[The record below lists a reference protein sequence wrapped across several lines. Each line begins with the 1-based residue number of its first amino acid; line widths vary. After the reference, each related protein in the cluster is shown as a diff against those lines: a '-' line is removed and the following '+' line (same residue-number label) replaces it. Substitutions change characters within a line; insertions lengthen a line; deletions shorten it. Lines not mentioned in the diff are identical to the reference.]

1 VGAARRLHLRPL
13 RHDLRPRGADSVWPG
28 RARQPGNRRPHR
40 PPFRRRRHPGRRPR
54 RADAVTEAELQHG
67 VIELAR
73 LLGYRVAHFRPAL
86 TTKGWRTPVEADG
99 KGFPDLVLARPGR
112 LIFAELK
119 TNTGRATLE
128 QGEWLSALAA

>member
-1 VGAARRLHLRPL
+1 MIEA
-13 RHDLRPRGADSVWPG
+13 DL
-28 RARQPGNRRPHR
+28 QN
-40 PPFRRRRHPGRRPR
+40 
-54 RADAVTEAELQHG
+54 G

-119 TNTGRATLE
+119 GDTGRPTLE
-128 QGEWLSALAA
+128 QGEWLSALAAAGAELYVWRPHHWRDGQIERQLRAPTRPEQPT